1 MPSKAANAAAAEVAV
16 RDAASRVLSNFVSEA
31 DIDPDD
37 IPCDSEVRTTANS
50 DEVAEHTAQHGS
62 ALADVTDTADAGARP
77 EAEAPAVVDGSF
89 SCVGSPA
96 AAPAANC
103 GGEAD
108 DGGDPA
114 CPQAEAPAVVDGSF
128 SCVGSPAAAP
138 AANCG
143 GEADDG
149 VDPALDSDF
158 VYEEGEHSVHP
169 EASAEVSLLL
179 HRFAAL
185 TGTGEVRAWFDGASE
200 VQLLALVRNVRE
212 LHDAFLQSQAQ
223 LINNEVKRNLQKQ
236 SQRAAT
242 LANELSEECQARETR
257 TNSVDAE
264 AVAALEDEA
273 AKLRD
278 ELQTSRERCSLQTEE
293 VGALEAKLH
302 EMEQRLL
309 TKDAEAKQ
317 LTEQLQQAILMHKGV
332 SEVARKWKW
341 ASANAK

>member
-77 EAEAPAVVDGSF
+77 E
-89 SCVGSPA
+89 
-96 AAPAANC
+96 
-103 GGEAD
+103 
-108 DGGDPA
+108 
-114 CPQAEAPAVVDGSF
+114 AEAPAVVDGSF